1 MAFLTIYPRV
11 VRGGAPDESAV
22 LAFAA
27 DLLALCEK
35 HSLFFVA
42 GSPLVVS
49 REYAIADVVGTDR
62 VIEVI
67 PAGSVANG

>member
-11 VRGGAPDESAV
+11 VRGDAPDESEV

-35 HSLFFVA
+35 HGLFFVA
-42 GSPLVVS
+42 CGPLVVS
-49 REYAIADVVGTDR
+49 REYAIADVVGMDR

-67 PAGSVANG
+67 PAGSIANG